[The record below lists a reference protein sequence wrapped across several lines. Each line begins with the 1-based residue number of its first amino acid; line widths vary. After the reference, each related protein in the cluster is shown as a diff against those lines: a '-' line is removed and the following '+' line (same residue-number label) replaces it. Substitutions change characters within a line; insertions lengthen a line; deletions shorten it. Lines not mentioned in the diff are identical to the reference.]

1 MSWCVPPTLR
11 ASVYTFT
18 MEKVQTVVIGAGVV
32 GLAIAR
38 ALAMTGREVVVIE
51 SQNAIGT
58 GTSSRNSEV
67 VHAGIYYP
75 QGSLKAALCVEGNQ
89 LLYSYAASKNVAIKT
104 CGKLIV
110 ASGTAQLTALQ
121 ALYKKAIANQVPGM
135 AMLTRAQAKEMEPAL
150 ECDAALWSPSSGI
163 VDSHGLMLALQG
175 DLEQH
180 GGMVAFLSPLESAVV
195 RENGIELYC
204 GGHEDIALLASEVVN
219 AAGLY
224 APQVAARIAGLDTS
238 HVPRAYFAKGNY
250 YSLAQ
255 KSPFSRLIYPI
266 PEAAGLG
273 VHLTLDLGGQAR
285 FGPDV
290 EWLTV
295 SNADDINYEVNPER
309 ANHFY
314 AEIRRYWPGLQDG
327 VLTPSYSGVRPKIT
341 ASHLPAADFVIQSQ
355 LQHSVKGLVNLF
367 GIESPGLTASL
378 AIASRVQRL
387 LDVTNTK

>member
-1 MSWCVPPTLR
+1 MD
-11 ASVYTFT
+11 
-18 MEKVQTVVIGAGVV
+18 KVQTVVIGAGVV

-75 QGSLKAALCVEGNQ
+75 PGSLKAALCVEGNQ
-89 LLYSYAASKNVAIKT
+89 LLYSYAASKNVAIKA

-110 ASGTAQLTALQ
+110 ASGAAQITTLQ
-121 ALYKKAIANQVPGM
+121 VLHQKADANNVPGI
-135 AMLTRAQAKEMEPAL
+135 AMLTRAQAQAMEPAL

-180 GGMVAFLSPLESAVV
+180 GGMVAFLSPLASAKV

-204 GGHEDIALLASEVVN
+204 GGQESMALLATEVVN
-219 AAGLY
+219 TAGLY
-224 APQVAARIAGLDTS
+224 APQVAASISGLDAS
-238 HVPRAYFAKGNY
+238 YVPQAYFAKGNY

-255 KSPFSRLIYPI
+255 KAPFTRLIYPI

-290 EWLTV
+290 EWLATN
-295 SNADDINYEVNPER
+295 SADDIDYEVNPER
-309 ANHFY
+309 SNHFY

-327 VLTPSYSGVRPKIT
+327 ALQPAYSGVRPKIT

-355 LQHSVKGLVNLF
+355 SQHSIKGLVNLF

-378 AIASRVQRL
+378 AIANRVQRL
-387 LDVTNTK
+387 LEDPKTR